1 MCDLQDPIWEFVGVC
16 CRNSNRGLRGIGVL
30 VRIYWCFEFVYTLF
44 FFFFFLIIIIIT
56 IVCYNFWFLGE
67 NSAVGLAESCCALLA
82 AGFMPDARYACNL
95 PQRVE
100 YDE

>member
-1 MCDLQDPIWEFVGVC
+1 MSVVEIQTGGCGV
-16 CRNSNRGLRGIGVL
+16 LAFWYEYIGVL
-30 VRIYWCFEFVYTLF
+30 NLYIPFF